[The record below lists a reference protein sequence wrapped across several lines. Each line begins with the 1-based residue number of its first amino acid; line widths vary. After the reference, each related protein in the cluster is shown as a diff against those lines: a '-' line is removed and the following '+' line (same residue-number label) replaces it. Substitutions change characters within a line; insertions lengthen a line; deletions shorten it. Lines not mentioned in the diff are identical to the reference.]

1 MTVVVEPHAEGAT
14 FYVRARPGGRRNAVR
29 GEHDGALKVSVTQV
43 AEKGKA
49 NDAIVDVLCTA
60 LDLRR
65 SQIALLSGET
75 DRRKRF
81 LVRDV
86 SVDELRARLQ
96 RAADATA

>member
-14 FYVRARPGGRRNAVR
+14 FYVRAQPGGRKNAIR
-29 GEHDGALKVSVTQV
+29 GEHDGCLKVSVTQV

-49 NDAIVDVLCTA
+49 NDAIVVVICAA

-65 SQIALLSGET
+65 GQVSLISGET

-86 SVDELRARLQ
+86 TLDELRRKL
-96 RAADATA
+96 DALVAEAS

>member
-14 FYVRARPGGRRNAVR
+14 FYVRAQPGGRKNAVR

-49 NDAIVDVLCTA
+49 NDAVLDVLCET

-65 SQIALLSGET
+65 SQITLLSGET

-81 LVRDV
+81 LVRDIGV
-86 SVDELRARLQ
+86 EELGARIAAVVDG
-96 RAADATA
+96 DS